1 MVFYVFYQEWFSWFL
16 FVILLILPWFSLILS
31 LPAMLAV
38 KADLRCPPKCRQD
51 MPVRTQ
57 LRTECFFPV
66 PPIRCNIRLINR
78 LNSHSYLG
86 KPGELIPTAHC
97 GLLEISYPK
106 IYVYDYLGLFR
117 RALRM
122 SGEQKIY
129 ITPKPVASS
138 QQRKPEGAAAAT
150 LLRPKPGGG
159 YSEIHDLRLY
169 RPGDDL
175 RHIHW
180 KMSAKTGKII
190 YREPMEPVRKGYV
203 LTLTLSGDADV
214 LDRKLGQLV
223 WSSQALTAKGME
235 HEVRCITG
243 NGEVSFAVRDAN
255 DLENGIQTLLE
266 GPAALHETTL
276 QAGASLWQH
285 HIGGDGYE
293 T

>member
-1 MVFYVFYQEWFSWFL
+1 MPVRFCSSLWGRSAPPNCADMQWRWMAYLTAVVGSVVFYVFYQEWFSWFL
-16 FVILLILPWFSLILS
+16 LVILLILPWFSLILS

-138 QQRKPEGAAAAT
+138 QQRKPEGAVAAT

-190 YREPMEPVRKGYV
+190 YRGAKRLCGNPDTKRRCRCVRPEIGTACV
-203 LTLTLSGDADV
+203 EQSGAN
-214 LDRKLGQLV
+214 
-223 WSSQALTAKGME
+223 SQGHGT
-235 HEVRCITG
+235 R
-243 NGEVSFAVRDAN
+243 S
-255 DLENGIQTLLE
+255 
-266 GPAALHETTL
+266 ALH
-276 QAGASLWQH
+276 H
-285 HIGGDGYE
+285 R
-293 T
+293 